1 MSSIPSCGPVLVA
14 GGGIGG
20 LAAALALTRQGFDV
34 QVLEQAAE
42 LGEIGAGIQL
52 GPNAFSAFDA
62 LGVGPAARAR
72 AVYIDEMVM
81 HDALDETLVGR
92 IPTGEA
98 FRARFGNPYA
108 VIHRADVHRS
118 LLEGAMASSRIQV
131 ATRTTVQR
139 VEHDQDGVTVVDAQG
154 GRHRGIALVGADGVK
169 SAVRAQCVGDQARVS
184 GHVVYRAV
192 VDKAD
197 FPASLRWNAASIW
210 VGPDCHLVHY
220 PLRGGEQYN
229 VVVTFHSREVEEWGV
244 REGSPDEVQSYFAG
258 ICPKARQLIDLPKSW
273 KRWAT
278 ADREP
283 IAQWTF
289 GPAQRTTLLG
299 DAAHPTLQYLA
310 QGACMAL
317 EDAVTLGEALR
328 VCDHDIGRAFALYQ
342 KSRVARTARI
352 VLSAREMGRFFHA
365 KGVERLVRNELWKG
379 RTPERFYDA
388 MEWLYGWTV
397 DSCLST

>member
-1 MSSIPSCGPVLVA
+1 MNTKHNDLPVLVA

-20 LAAALALTRQGFDV
+20 LAAALALTRQGLSV
-34 QVLEQAAE
+34 KVLEQSAQ

-62 LGVGPAARAR
+62 LGVGERARGR

-98 FRARFGNPYA
+98 FRKRFGNPYA
-108 VIHRADVHRS
+108 VIHRADVHMS
-118 LLEGAMASSRIQV
+118 LLEGAQESDRIEV
-131 ATRTTVQR
+131 LTSITVQR
-139 VEHDQDGVTVVDAQG
+139 VDQDADGVTVHDAKG
-154 GRHRGIALVGADGVK
+154 GTHRGLAVIGADGVK
-169 SAVRAQCVGDQARVS
+169 SAIRRQYVGDDARVS

-192 VDKAD
+192 VDKAN
-197 FPASLRWNAASIW
+197 FPANLQWNAASIW
-210 VGPDCHLVHY
+210 VGPNCHLVHY

-229 VVVTFHSREVEEWGV
+229 VVVTFHSRNKEEWSIK
-244 REGSPDEVQSYFAG
+244 EGSREEVQSYFEG
-258 ICPKARQLIDLPKSW
+258 ICAKARQLIDLPMDW

-283 IAQWTF
+283 IGRWTF
-289 GPAQRTTLLG
+289 DRATLLG

-328 VCDHDIGRAFALYQ
+328 VNGNDFAKAFELYQ
-342 KSRVARTARI
+342 RSRVARTARI
-352 VLSAREMGRFFHA
+352 VLSAREMGRIFHA
-365 KGVERLVRNELWKG
+365 RGVERLVRNDLWKG

-388 MEWLYGWTV
+388 MEWLYGWRV
-397 DSCLST
+397 EGCLAG